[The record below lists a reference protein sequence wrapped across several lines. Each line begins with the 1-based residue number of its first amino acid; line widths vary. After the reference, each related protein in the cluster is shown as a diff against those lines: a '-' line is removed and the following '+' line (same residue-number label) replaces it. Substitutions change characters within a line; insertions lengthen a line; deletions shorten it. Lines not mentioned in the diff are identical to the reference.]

1 MGPMALLT
9 LASRFSPTQ
18 RAWLAVAGA
27 WLVQIAAVGPVNAFG
42 SYQAIYWNAY
52 VPGVSASSLSWIG
65 SLQIFFEFS
74 VAIAGGILLDAGY
87 FKETLLGGS
96 ILFTFS
102 YFMLSLV
109 KQGMFVPILL
119 AQGFGM
125 GIGLGL
131 VFLPISGVVAQHF
144 PTSRNLPL
152 GIISTGAGFGGFA
165 ISLLTSKIYSNTDLG
180 FGWTVRVAAFIVLGC
195 LLAANLLITEVPASE
210 RVVTKSILK
219 VDDDKETIEEEDG
232 KSAQLAEVPLSQ
244 ARTKEGVRSIISQHG
259 DVTGLL
265 ASLRELLSSAVYLLT
280 VAGGTLFVMGI
291 FYPAYSIESFALAQ
305 GIDPGLASWLLPMS
319 NLSSLIGRTV
329 PAYVA
334 DRLGRYGAHI
344 MFSTC
349 AICAGALTIAMPA
362 CTSSGSIV
370 AFAILYGLFQ
380 GAGPGLFFPTVLALG
395 GPRPGF
401 RLGVASVPLSIGA
414 LVGAPI
420 ASALLGPTAATAGA
434 GGPGVADVNPNWW
447 GGSAFAGAVWMASA
461 LSMGSALFLAK
472 HKERR
477 MRRGRGAGAS
487 QRSEKEAEER
497 GNVLQE
503 AGRTETTGF
512 DHRVEGQGA

>member
-1 MGPMALLT
+1 M
-9 LASRFSPTQ
+9 Q
-18 RAWLAVAGA
+18 
-27 WLVQIAAVGPVNAFG
+27 
-42 SYQAIYWNAY
+42 
-52 VPGVSASSLSWIG
+52 GVSASSLSWIG

-165 ISLLTSKIYSNTDLG
+165 ISLLTSKVYADTNLG

-219 VDDDKETIEEEDG
+219 ADDEKDTVDEDG
-232 KSAQLAEVPLSQ
+232 RSAELAEVPLSQ
-244 ARTKEGVRSIISQHG
+244 ARTKEGVRSVISQR
-259 DVTGLL
+259 DVSGLL

-329 PAYVA
+329 PAYAA

-344 MFSTC
+344 MFSIC
-349 AICAGALTIAMPA
+349 AVCAGALTIAMPA
-362 CTSSGSIV
+362 CTSPGAIV

-380 GAGPGLFFPTVLALG
+380 GAGPGLFFPTILALG

-420 ASALLGPTAATAGA
+420 ASALLGPTASTAGA
-434 GGPGVADVNPNWW
+434 GAAAVSPNWW

-472 HKERR
+472 HQERR
-477 MRRGRGAGAS
+477 ARTVRGASTS
-487 QRSEKEAEER
+487 QRSEKHAKEKAGAVEEGRRAGPASASAEEAVR
-497 GNVLQE
+497 DE
-503 AGRTETTGF
+503 K
-512 DHRVEGQGA
+512 